1 MGTYVH
7 IMGEEMELFL
17 IIVVILFCVFC
28 GWSNMRSAR
37 KYSKGIRNRSHK
49 NGKVSYF
56 YRVPYTKEQLIGMLR
71 QKSGKDRLDFEFDE
85 EKMEICLSNKY
96 HVQEDAV
103 SLLAQGTANK
113 SRATKGKWFDVIIE
127 EREDC
132 SVLQVMEQS
141 FLTPR
146 TASEVFGTMNAFF
159 VEKLG
164 AIPYEA

>member
-1 MGTYVH
+1 
-7 IMGEEMELFL
+7 MELCL

-28 GWSNMRSAR
+28 GYSNMRSVR
-37 KYSKGIRNRSHK
+37 KYSRGVRNHSHK

-56 YRVPYTKEQLIGMLR
+56 YRVPYTGEQVVGMLR
-71 QKSGKDRLDFEFDE
+71 QENAKDRLDYEFDE

-103 SLLAQGTANK
+103 NLLAQGTANK
-113 SRATKGKWFDVIIE
+113 SRATKGKWFDVVIE

-132 SVLQVMEQS
+132 SVLQLTEQS

-146 TASEVFGTMNAFF
+146 TASEVFGLMNAFF

-164 AIPYEA
+164 AIPCEAGKGL